1 MKPYHALSC
10 DNLQEIQKEV
20 LSWIEL
26 KKPEVLHSNSLW
38 NKIDSIDLL
47 RSAPS
52 LTGYCQ
58 TLRLKI
64 REVALTIINRNNDA
78 NLHIDELPVTAK
90 INIPILNT
98 RNSYNRWYEIP
109 EELLSATPPIL
120 NEFGKKY
127 YEFKN
132 VDYKKL
138 KLLGEIELLQP
149 VVFNSQLAHNIVL
162 TDQSVFPR
170 IVLSCTFFKEPL
182 DYLRN

>member
-1 MKPYHALSC
+1 MKPYHALPC
-10 DNLQEIQKEV
+10 DNLQEIQEEV
-20 LSWIEL
+20 LSWIES

-38 NKIDSIDLL
+38 NKIDCIDLL
-47 RSAPS
+47 RSTPS
-52 LTGYCQ
+52 LIGYCQ
-58 TLRLKI
+58 TLNLKI
-64 REVALTIINRNNDA
+64 REVALTIINRNKGAD
-78 NLHIDELPVTAK
+78 LHIDELPVTAK

-109 EELLSATPPIL
+109 EELLSTTSPII
-120 NEFGKKY
+120 NEFGKKF

-162 TDQSVFPR
+162 TDRSVFPR
-170 IVLSCTFFKEPL
+170 IVLACTFFKEPL
-182 DYLRN
+182 DYLRD